1 MLVSSHKREEDGPA
15 SIPMSPVTEYL
26 MTIFIEKLRPLVN
39 EDTSPNSKIFLKN
52 DGAPFQKGTIGR
64 RVRAFVVKSG
74 IRPDKTISATDFHKW
89 IVTELKR
96 KKRMSMQ
103 IDNQLLRR
111 LMCHSDKTVKEW
123 CLRES
128 LTQEAAEASV
138 LIEQHTQSTKADSKP
153 SLPGPSKKQHGEEET
168 SAPQDV
174 DSPKADFATSGKSG
188 SSEKTF
194 LSIAQQNEVD
204 KIFADDIRSEIEPR
218 KMRMVA
224 LMKSNL
230 VLWGLINLQ
239 PYIKRVIDRVRYL
252 LTPGVQ

>member
-1 MLVSSHKREEDGPA
+1 
-15 SIPMSPVTEYL
+15 
-26 MTIFIEKLRPLVN
+26 
-39 EDTSPNSKIFLKN
+39 
-52 DGAPFQKGTIGR
+52 
-64 RVRAFVVKSG
+64 
-74 IRPDKTISATDFHKW
+74 
-89 IVTELKR
+89 
-96 KKRMSMQ
+96 MQ

-128 LTQEAAEASV
+128 LTQEAAEALV

-153 SLPGPSKKQHGEEET
+153 SLPSPSKKQQGEEEM

-230 VLWGLINLQ
+230 VLWGLINSQ

-252 LTPGVQ
+252 FDTRCTVDPFEVPEETAEKRTATFLATIPERPPSTRESTSIIICFFAYL